1 MTLSWKKSNKFRIFR
16 SIRTYNVYRYGK
28 YNGIMN
34 FELTYSSSPTI
45 NKNLIQ
51 ICQEYRNKGQNPYI
65 VFLKM

>member
-1 MTLSWKKSNKFRIFR
+1 MFIT
-16 SIRTYNVYRYGK
+16 RYGK

-34 FELTYSSSPTI
+34 FELTYSCNPTI

-51 ICQEYRNKGQNPYI
+51 ICQEYRNKDQNPYI

>member
-1 MTLSWKKSNKFRIFR
+1 MFIT
-16 SIRTYNVYRYGK
+16 RYGK

-34 FELTYSSSPTI
+34 FELTYSSNPTI

-51 ICQEYRNKGQNPYI
+51 ICQEYKNKGQNPYI

>member
-1 MTLSWKKSNKFRIFR
+1 MFIT
-16 SIRTYNVYRYGK
+16 RYGK

-34 FELTYSSSPTI
+34 FELTYSSNPTI

-65 VFLKM
+65 DFLKCKRRLL